1 MKFSKIL
8 IICITFIALFLY
20 AYDTYKYGL
29 SIFSFIVFISSI
41 IVFLEL
47 KSELKITSK
56 QSEPKIKLT
65 RRRNVERNIL
75 SDKNYLFQ
83 PRGIRRYYLNK
94 EKDLSFRNKVGLIGK
109 VGPRNVVTEYTLS
122 DYEKTKPTKG
132 KLILDQIQIM
142 KKLGLL
148 KKKRY

>member
-1 MKFSKIL
+1 M
-8 IICITFIALFLY
+8 
-20 AYDTYKYGL
+20 
-29 SIFSFIVFISSI
+29 
-41 IVFLEL
+41 E
-47 KSELKITSK
+47 KITIYK
-56 QSEPKIKLT
+56 EQ
-65 RRRNVERNIL
+65 L
-75 SDKNYLFQ
+75 S
-83 PRGIRRYYLNK
+83 RIRSMNRYYHDQFLLDVRILFILNTIFVY
-94 EKDLSFRNKVGLIGK
+94 LSFSNKNKVGIIGK